1 MSSFKRPSP
10 RALGVALAAMLACA
24 VALVAAL
31 QTSPASAASTDQ
43 LQQQISSG
51 QSKIS
56 GLAGA
61 VSTASGQIAQL
72 QASIAPLQA
81 RLVSIQSDLDAKRA
95 ELLRLQSQ
103 LTTARARLTSL
114 EAFEARGESVLAKQ
128 LVNSYESDRPDLI
141 SVVLDAHGFSD
152 LLERVAFASR
162 VRQQDVQVVS
172 QVRSARRQVAAQAT
186 RLGSLEVRQQTLT
199 AGILNQRNSLA
210 QTRLNL
216 VQRQLAV
223 EQARSVKAGQLASVR
238 GQVASLQDQLAKAQ
252 AIQAAQAAQAAQ
264 ASSAGASSTG
274 SSSGSGSVGAS
285 QVSSGGGF
293 TFPMPKGAA
302 SPPGT
307 WSLDDGVDI
316 SAPGNT
322 PLLAVGSGTIVLHG
336 IGGFGPSAPVLH
348 LDSGPYIYYGHAGP
362 GNMLPI
368 GTHVSAG
375 QVISE
380 VGAGIVGLSTGPHL
394 EIGYCDA
401 SGTPHGGG
409 TASQMMS
416 LLQGSY

>member
-103 LTTARARLTSL
+103 LTTARTRLTSL

-162 VRQQDVQVVS
+162 VRQQDVQVVN

-210 QTRLNL
+210 QARLNL

-223 EQARSVKAGQLASVR
+223 ELARSVKAGQLASVR
-238 GQVASLQDQLAKAQ
+238 GQVAWLQDQLAKAQ
-252 AIQAAQAAQAAQ
+252 AIQAAQAAQ

-348 LDSGPYIYYGHAGP
+348 LDSGQYVYYGHAGP
-362 GNMLPI
+362 GNWVPV

-375 QVISE
+375 QVVSE
-380 VGAGIVGLSTGPHL
+380 VGAGIVGISTGPHL
-394 EIGYCDA
+394 EIGFCDS
-401 SGTPHGGG
+401 SGTPLGPSS
-409 TASQMMS
+409 APQMMS

>member
-1 MSSFKRPSP
+1 
-10 RALGVALAAMLACA
+10 MLACA
-24 VALVAAL
+24 VALFAAL

-43 LQQQISSG
+43 LQQQISAG

-103 LTTARARLTSL
+103 LTTARTRLTSL

-252 AIQAAQAAQAAQ
+252 AIQAARAAQVAQ

-274 SSSGSGSVGAS
+274 TGSGSGSVGAS

-348 LDSGPYIYYGHAGP
+348 LDSGPYVYYGHAGP
-362 GNMLPI
+362 GNWVPI

-380 VGAGIVGLSTGPHL
+380 VGAGIVGISTGPHL
-394 EIGYCDA
+394 ELGFCDS
-401 SGTPHGGG
+401 SGNPLGPGS
-409 TASQMMS
+409 APRMMS

>member
-1 MSSFKRPSP
+1 
-10 RALGVALAAMLACA
+10 MLACA

-43 LQQQISSG
+43 LQQQISAG

-103 LTTARARLTSL
+103 LTTARTRLTSL

-252 AIQAAQAAQAAQ
+252 AIQAARAAQVAQ

-274 SSSGSGSVGAS
+274 TGSGSGSVGAS

-348 LDSGPYIYYGHAGP
+348 LDSGPYVYYGHAGP
-362 GNMLPI
+362 GNWVPI

-380 VGAGIVGLSTGPHL
+380 VGAGIVGISTGPHL
-394 EIGYCDA
+394 ELGFCDS
-401 SGTPHGGG
+401 SGNPLGPGS
-409 TASQMMS
+409 APRMMS